1 MKPSLESYRINNM
14 NNSPIIAAVVPAA
27 GVGSRMQAEI
37 PKQYLKINNKSILEH
52 TVDKLSSMS
61 ELNTIML
68 AINPEDTLFNSQQF
82 STIKV
87 QTTEGG
93 KERADSV
100 LNALN
105 ALETLNPDWV
115 LVHDA
120 ARPIVQIEDIQKL
133 IASCFEK
140 QEGGIL
146 AAKVKDTIKRGQ
158 QYSEETVPR
167 VELWQA
173 LTPQLFPY
181 QALKDALKTC
191 LSESK
196 LITDEASAMELQ
208 GKPVLLVEGRS
219 DNIKITTPEDLRLA
233 AFLLKEQEE
242 END

>member
-1 MKPSLESYRINNM
+1 M
-14 NNSPIIAAVVPAA
+14 NNSPTIAVVVPAA

-52 TVDKLSSMS
+52 TVDKLSSMD

-68 AINPEDTLFNSQQF
+68 AINPEDELFSKQQF
-82 STIKV
+82 STAKI

-105 ALETLNPDWV
+105 ALESQDPDWV

-133 IASCFEK
+133 IACCFET

-146 AAKVKDTIKRGQ
+146 AAKVKDTIKRGEH
-158 QYSEETVPR
+158 YSEETVPR
-167 VELWQA
+167 SGLWQA

-181 QALKDALKTC
+181 QALRNALKTC

-196 LITDEASAMELQ
+196 IVTDEASAMELQ

-233 AFLLKEQEE
+233 AFLLEEQER